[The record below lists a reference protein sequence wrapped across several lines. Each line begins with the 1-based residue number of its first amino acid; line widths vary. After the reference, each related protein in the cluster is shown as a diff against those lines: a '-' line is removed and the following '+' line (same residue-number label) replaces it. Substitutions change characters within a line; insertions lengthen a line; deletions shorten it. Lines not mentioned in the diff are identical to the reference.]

1 VNQSALNFTP
11 GERFDYSNSGYMLLA
26 KIVEK
31 VTGLSFRAFM
41 QQRVF
46 KPLDMKDTQ
55 VFDNAFEVIPNRATA
70 YFSGDGK
77 SFTRDNGI
85 SAVYGSVGIYTTLED
100 LDRWARNF
108 HEHKVGDKALFDM
121 MLSKGVLNNGESTNY
136 AFGQELKTYKG
147 HQAVF
152 HGGGTGAYRA
162 YLMRF
167 PEQELSISFL
177 SNNSH
182 SSGVI
187 IDYVHKIADIYLEK
201 KPFESVSESLTK
213 RSATKI
219 VDDKMLQSYQGD
231 YQIQPGLIFSIEKHE
246 ETLQLVI
253 SGNPLPIPLR
263 AVSTNKFILMDSSS
277 GNRIIFNPADRQS
290 INDNEV
296 SQSISYFQ
304 GDFEYKGQRVDLIE
318 FNQQDIPWQEY
329 EGLYYSNDLNTTYKL
344 VFDGKNLLAIHAQ
357 NLPINLVP
365 FQPEVFTTSATFF
378 QKVEFS
384 RNKQGKVNEMLVS
397 GSRSKDIEFVKVN
410 AENPLTMSL

>member
-1 VNQSALNFTP
+1 
-11 GERFDYSNSGYMLLA
+11 MLLA

-85 SAVYGSVGIYTTLED
+85 SAVYGSTGIYTTLED

-177 SNNSH
+177 SNNSY
-182 SSGVI
+182 STGLI

-201 KPFESVSESLTK
+201 KPFESVSESLIK

-219 VDDKMLQSYQGD
+219 VKDKILQSYQGD

-277 GNRIIFNPADRQS
+277 GNRIIFNPADS
-290 INDNEV
+290 DGIKDNEV

-304 GDFEYKGQRVDLIE
+304 GDFEYKGQRVDLME
-318 FNQQDIPWQEY
+318 FNQHDIPWPEY
-329 EGLYYSNDLNTTYKL
+329 EGLYYSTDLNTIYKL
-344 VFDGKNLLAIHAQ
+344 VFDGKNLLAIHAR

-365 FQPEVFTTSATFF
+365 FQPEAFTTSATFF

-384 RNKQGKVNEMLVS
+384 RNKQGKVVEMLVS

-410 AENPLTMSL
+410 ADNPLTIMP